1 MKVKGGAVLREFTPA
16 GGPDHQRSVLGRAV
30 AVLDAFGDAE
40 LTLSVAELVRRV
52 ALPKTTVHRMVADL
66 VHHGLLE
73 RSGREVALGVHLF
86 ELGCR
91 VPARRRLRDTGLPY
105 MQDLYTAT
113 REDVVMGVLD
123 GSEVL
128 CIVRVNSRPGP
139 GAGMAE
145 GDRLPAHAT
154 ALGKALLAFSPRAVV
169 ARAIAGGLIRITP
182 YTIVVPDVLLQEL
195 ARTCRTGVAYACEED
210 VVGSASV
217 AAPILSGGRDVLGA
231 LSVSGPAHRFDPTR
245 LADAVR
251 VAAAGIGRRLGDC
264 SGPRQP
270 WPSIS
275 SDGAVGASRRRH
287 TMTA

>member
-1 MKVKGGAVLREFTPA
+1 MPDSPA
-16 GGPDHQRSVLGRAV
+16 GGRNGRDDGRSVLGRAV
-30 AVLDAFGDAE
+30 AVLDAFHDTE
-40 LTLSVAELVRRV
+40 VTLSVAELVRRV

-66 VHHGLLE
+66 VDHGLLE
-73 RSGREVALGVHLF
+73 RSGRKVALGVHLF

-91 VPARRRLRDTGLPY
+91 VPSRRRLHDTGLPY
-105 MQDLYTAT
+105 MQDLYIAT
-113 REDVVMGVLD
+113 HEDVVMGVLD

-128 CIVRVNSRPGP
+128 CIVRVNSHAGP

-169 ARAIAGGLIRITP
+169 ARAIAAGLRPVTP

-195 ARTCRTGVAYACEED
+195 ARTCRTGVAYARQED
-210 VVGSASV
+210 VVGTASV

-231 LSVSGPAHRFDPTR
+231 LSISGPAPRFDPTR

-251 VAAAGIGRRLGDC
+251 VAAVGIGRRLGGC

-270 WPSIS
+270 WPSVTS
-275 SDGAVGASRRRH
+275 GTATGRSRRRQ
-287 TMTA
+287 AVPA